1 MAPFVEPG
9 AAPESLPVEL
19 PLTSA
24 GPPAGSPGGPQ
35 TQTVSALAH
44 RRRHQNVTLHQNS
57 RGQRRG
63 PWSEMEDRLLM
74 AQIDAVGL
82 NDWTTVADAV
92 GSRDAKQCRERY
104 HQNLRPD
111 LNHEPLTPEEC
122 DTILTLVERVGKKWA
137 EIARRLNGRCDNQV
151 KNWWNSQNNHR
162 RRDERKRHRDQE
174 QRTDTRARAPFERQ
188 PHRELPRYSTR
199 AVDYTPH
206 YPDHRSRDSP
216 LYSSPATTHW
226 HCAYQASTQSQAH
239 DGALRG
245 YQPTS
250 QRGGPPP
257 SVVQTQH
264 GLAPQH
270 GAANPEASPYQYPL
284 GRQQDRAHERSQ
296 VLPPIQASEYH
307 EPRHHQGTY
316 QALPSPVTPTT
327 SPRERSCYALSP
339 SQQHRSAE
347 QGQTTPRFDQPPFY
361 TEPPTSSTYY
371 PRIALP
377 TAPTSPHD
385 QSNVF
390 RDTLEHRPRQEGGN
404 FGLLRDA
411 KGRDARLS
419 INHLMD

>member
-122 DTILTLVERVGKKWA
+122 DTILTLVDRVGKKWA

-174 QRTDTRARAPFERQ
+174 QRADTRARAPFERQ
-188 PHRELPRYSTR
+188 PHREFPRYSTR
-199 AVDYTPH
+199 AVDPTAPYLEH
-206 YPDHRSRDSP
+206 HSRDSV
-216 LYSSPATTHW
+216 LYSNPAPTHW
-226 HCAYQASTQSQAH
+226 HCAYQAPTQSQAH
-239 DGALRG
+239 DGAPRG
-245 YQPTS
+245 YQSTS
-250 QRGGPPP
+250 QLDGPHPP
-257 SVVQTQH
+257 VVQLQH
-264 GLAPQH
+264 RLIPQH
-270 GAANPEASPYQYPL
+270 SASPYQYSL
-284 GRQQDRAHERSQ
+284 GLQKDRSHERSC
-296 VLPPIQASEYH
+296 VLPPIQTPEFH
-307 EPRHHQGTY
+307 ESHQHQGAFQT
-316 QALPSPVTPTT
+316 LPSPVTPST
-327 SPRERSCYALSP
+327 SPRDRSYYALSP

-347 QGQTTPRFDQPPFY
+347 PGQTTPRSDQLAFHA
-361 TEPPTSSTYY
+361 EPPTTSAYY

-385 QSNVF
+385 QSKVF
-390 RDTLEHRPRQEGGN
+390 RDTLEHRPRQEDES